1 MSSASERSDTG
12 LWTYHFL
19 TPPPSGGVRRSV
31 GTAEF
36 ARVLAPHVFTL
47 WRFLWLE
54 APTAESIN
62 SVGAGTERERAGG
75 TPGS

>member
-1 MSSASERSDTG
+1 M
-12 LWTYHFL
+12 
-19 TPPPSGGVRRSV
+19 

-62 SVGAGTERERAGG
+62 SVEAGTERERAGG
-75 TPGS
+75 YPRKLMDRQ

>member
-1 MSSASERSDTG
+1 M
-12 LWTYHFL
+12 
-19 TPPPSGGVRRSV
+19 

-62 SVGAGTERERAGG
+62 SVGAGTEREREGG
-75 TPGS
+75 GYPRELMDRQ